1 MQQGNSPPS
10 PWVWLLLIVTTLM
23 GGCTVLSDI
32 ERQLV
37 FRPIV
42 GESRS
47 YAGPPKNT
55 NEVWIP
61 SGAAVL
67 HAWWVT
73 TGKAHNAAPAPVL
86 LYLHGQRWN
95 LSGHAD
101 RIARLHELGFD
112 ILAIDY
118 QGFGRS
124 SAALPS
130 ESSVV
135 SDAHAAWKWLLPQ
148 LEPAQP
154 IYIYGHSL
162 GAAIAVQLATDL
174 SVSERVAGLI
184 LDSAFTSMP
193 DAAGQL
199 PGLGWLPIH
208 GLMTQR
214 FDSVATINQVTVPI
228 LFLHGSNDTVVPIKL
243 GRALYD
249 AAVGSRQWVVIDG
262 AGHSDTLLS
271 TGKEPRK
278 ALRAFANLVKP
289 TDAHPKKL
297 CGVPDARATMRPRR
311 AVSPTLP
318 TQVLKT

>member
-1 MQQGNSPPS
+1 MQQGNSPPTL
-10 PWVWLLLIVTTLM
+10 WVWLVLIVTTLM
-23 GGCTVLSDI
+23 GGCTVLSNV

-55 NEVWIP
+55 TEVWIP
-61 SGAAVL
+61 SGTAVL
-67 HAWWVT
+67 HGWWIT
-73 TGKAHNAAPAPVL
+73 SGKAQNAEPAPVL

-95 LSGHAD
+95 LSGHAE
-101 RIARLHELGFD
+101 RIARLHKLGFD

-162 GAAIAVQLATDL
+162 GSAIAVQLATDL
-174 SVSERVAGLI
+174 SVGERAAGLI
-184 LDSAFTSMP
+184 LDSTFTSLP
-193 DAAGQL
+193 HAAAKL
-199 PGLGWLPIH
+199 PGLGWLPVF

-214 FDSVATINQVTVPI
+214 FDSVAKINEVKIPI
-228 LFLHGSNDTVVPIKL
+228 LFLHGSNDTVVPMEL
-243 GRALYD
+243 GRSLYD
-249 AAVGSRQWVVIDG
+249 AASGRRQWVVIDG

-271 TGKEPRK
+271 TGKEPSK

-289 TDAHPKKL
+289 TDAHP
-297 CGVPDARATMRPRR
+297 
-311 AVSPTLP
+311 
-318 TQVLKT
+318 

>member
-1 MQQGNSPPS
+1 MA
-10 PWVWLLLIVTTLM
+10 
-23 GGCTVLSDI
+23 GCTALSDI

-42 GESRS
+42 EESRS
-47 YAGPPKNT
+47 YSGPPRNA

-95 LSGHAD
+95 LSGHTE

-135 SDAHAAWKWLLPQ
+135 ADALAAWKWLLPQ
-148 LEPAQP
+148 LAPAQP
-154 IYIYGHSL
+154 VYIYGHSL
-162 GAAIAVQLATDL
+162 GSAIAVQLATDP
-174 SVSERVAGLI
+174 SAGARAAGLI
-184 LDSAFTSMP
+184 LDSAFTSIP

-199 PGLGWLPIH
+199 PGLAWLPLH

-214 FDSVATINQVTVPI
+214 FDSAARINQVTMPI

-243 GRALYD
+243 GRALYG
-249 AAVGSRQWVVIDG
+249 AASGSRQWVVIDG

-271 TGKEPRK
+271 TGQEPRR
-278 ALRAFANLVKP
+278 ALRAFANL
-289 TDAHPKKL
+289 A
-297 CGVPDARATMRPRR
+297 GVASR
-311 AVSPTLP
+311 
-318 TQVLKT
+318 

>member
-1 MQQGNSPPS
+1 MS
-10 PWVWLLLIVTTLM
+10 
-23 GGCTVLSDI
+23 GCTVLSDI

-47 YAGPPKNT
+47 YSGPPKNT

-61 SGAAVL
+61 SGTAVL
-67 HAWWVT
+67 HGWWIT
-73 TGKAHNAAPAPVL
+73 SGKAQNAAPAPVL

-95 LSGHAD
+95 LSGHAE
-101 RIARLHELGFD
+101 RIGRLHKLGFD

-135 SDAHAAWKWLLPQ
+135 ADAHAAWNWLLPQ
-148 LEPAQP
+148 LAPAQQV
-154 IYIYGHSL
+154 YIYGHSL
-162 GAAIAVQLATDL
+162 GSAIAVQLAKDT
-174 SVSERVAGLI
+174 SVGARTAGLI
-184 LDSAFTSMP
+184 LDSAFTSIP
-193 DAAGQL
+193 DAARHL

-249 AAVGSRQWVVIDG
+249 AAPGSRQWVVIDG

-271 TGKEPRK
+271 TGQEPST
-278 ALRAFANLVKP
+278 ALRAFANL
-289 TDAHPKKL
+289 A
-297 CGVPDARATMRPRR
+297 GVINAPP
-311 AVSPTLP
+311 
-318 TQVLKT
+318 

>member
-1 MQQGNSPPS
+1 MQQGNSPPTL
-10 PWVWLLLIVTTLM
+10 WVWLVLIVTTLM
-23 GGCTVLSDI
+23 GGCTVLSTI

-37 FRPIV
+37 FRPIA

-55 NEVWIP
+55 DEVWIP

-67 HAWWVT
+67 HSWWVT
-73 TGKAHNAAPAPVL
+73 ADKAHNAAPTPVL

-101 RIARLHELGFD
+101 RVARLHELGFD

-118 QGFGRS
+118 QGFGGS

-135 SDAHAAWKWLLPQ
+135 SDAQAAWKWLLPQ

-174 SVSERVAGLI
+174 SVSERAAGLI

-193 DAAGQL
+193 DAAAKL
-199 PGLGWLPIH
+199 PGLGWLPVF

-214 FDSVATINQVTVPI
+214 FDSLAKINGVKLPI
-228 LFLHGSNDTVVPIKL
+228 LFLHGSNDTVVPMEL
-243 GRALYD
+243 GRSLYD
-249 AAVGSRQWVVIDG
+249 AASDRRQWVVIDG

-271 TGKEPRK
+271 TGKEPSK
-278 ALRAFANLVKP
+278 ALRAFANLVK
-289 TDAHPKKL
+289 HH
-297 CGVPDARATMRPRR
+297 
-311 AVSPTLP
+311 
-318 TQVLKT
+318 

>member
-1 MQQGNSPPS
+1 MPIGRVCGRSRHPGAGVLAAMQHGCSLRCR
-10 PWVWLLLIVTTLM
+10 WAWLVLTMTTLM
-23 GGCTVLSDI
+23 AGCTALSDI

-42 GESRS
+42 EESRS
-47 YAGPPKNT
+47 YSGPPRNA

-67 HAWWVT
+67 HAWWVA

-95 LSGHAD
+95 LSGHTE

-135 SDAHAAWKWLLPQ
+135 ADALAAWKWLLPQ
-148 LEPAQP
+148 LAPAQP
-154 IYIYGHSL
+154 VYIYGHSL
-162 GAAIAVQLATDL
+162 GSAIAVQLATDP
-174 SVSERVAGLI
+174 SAGARAAGLI
-184 LDSAFTSMP
+184 LDSAFTSIP

-199 PGLGWLPIH
+199 PGLAWLPLH

-214 FDSVATINQVTVPI
+214 FDSAARINQVTMPI

-243 GRALYD
+243 GRALYG
-249 AAVGSRQWVVIDG
+249 AASGSRQWVVIDG

-271 TGKEPRK
+271 TGQEPRR
-278 ALRAFANLVKP
+278 ALRAFANL
-289 TDAHPKKL
+289 A
-297 CGVPDARATMRPRR
+297 GVASR
-311 AVSPTLP
+311 
-318 TQVLKT
+318 